1 MDDCYTSQPS
11 DVLGVKTVTRRNA
24 RWLETRI
31 VLVLV
36 LILELEIG
44 IVICRCAVPRTSAPE
59 DDNFIG

>member
-11 DVLGVKTVTRRNA
+11 DVFGVKTVTKRNL

-36 LILELEIG
+36 LVLELENG
-44 IVICRCAVPRTSAPE
+44 IVICRCAVPGISALE